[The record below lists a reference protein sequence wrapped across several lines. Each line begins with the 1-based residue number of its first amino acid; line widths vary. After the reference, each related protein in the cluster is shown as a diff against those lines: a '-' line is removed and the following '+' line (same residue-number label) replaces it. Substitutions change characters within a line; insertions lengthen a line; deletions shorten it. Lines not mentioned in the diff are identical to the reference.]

1 MEVDYSSTISPN
13 SLISLLKTRM
23 CDYLPDVP
31 TCITGTPGSSGS
43 QKRVWEPM
51 GQKQQIAVSCH
62 LGPGDQLCVRS
73 LNH

>member
-1 MEVDYSSTISPN
+1 MEVDCSSTLSSN

-43 QKRVWEPM
+43 QKRV
-51 GQKQQIAVSCH
+51 QKQQIAVSCR
-62 LGPGDQLCVRS
+62 LGPGDQLCVRT